1 MFNSNPLGP
10 NFNEGM
16 IDRLLGKAYLTVKE
30 VHDNLP
36 DIVKAIA
43 VSEDSKELTASVD
56 KLAEILK
63 DFDTNA
69 GMFLGH
75 DLGEVGEPAN
85 SNTIIGDNFLSEFT
99 KSSAQIKTVGDNID
113 VVNRLVAH
121 INELKAIAEALTS
134 LLAVKDALP
143 EITKSNEQ
151 LADIKIVANSISD
164 VHSVKECLS
173 EIITLAENINY
184 FPEIINSADDISKVA
199 KYINS
204 LIICAGNIA
213 TYIEANERL
222 KTAQEVIANDNIAT
236 VANNVEVVKAVA
248 AKMSDIDTLNQLDP
262 RITSLEETKANHEE
276 RITANETQ
284 LANHEL
290 RLDNMEDNSD
300 IGQFSVRVQAIE
312 DKNLE
317 QDGRLSEHDTKLSEH
332 DTKLSEHD
340 TKLFEHEASIS
351 QEVEDRTNA
360 DTELDTKISQEVEDR
375 TNADAEL
382 DTKIATN
389 KADLTQLIEDNK
401 LATDTSIANLS
412 NDLQTN
418 YVDKAN
424 AQEISGL
431 KTFSNN
437 ICFKNNDVDVLND
450 DTSDKSDTSDT
461 DVLNDGT
468 DSTDSTDDIDGT
480 DDIDD
485 TSNNKSL
492 SIRAYDKND
501 LLCNYVN
508 FSQQMKSSDTEHKRI
523 VCSSLGVR
531 LNKTAE
537 EYQDASI
544 NLKAYLNS
552 DDTASYC
559 GYAPT
564 PADSAKSNE
573 IITAKWAINHCDYI
587 FPNYAQGIEIPLK
600 TVYTFPCNGW
610 IFAIPTTIVSQA
622 KGYYDDMI
630 FFWVSGANGSWGDCN
645 SICFPVYKG
654 HTTHLDGSACL
665 LYFYPCYYTTV

>member
-75 DLGEVGEPAN
+75 DLGEVGEPVN

-340 TKLFEHEASIS
+340 TKLSEHAASIS

-360 DTELDTKISQEVEDR
+360 DTELEAKISQEVEDRTNADTELEAKISQEVEDR

-389 KADLTQLIEDNK
+389 KSDLTQLIEDNK
-401 LATDTSIANLS
+401 LATDTQITNLS
-412 NDLQTN
+412 T
-418 YVDKAN
+418 KIN
-424 AQEISGL
+424 ALAIVPTG
-431 KTFSNN
+431 TIIPFAGSN
-437 ICFKNNDVDVLND
+437 IP
-450 DTSDKSDTSDT
+450 T
-461 DVLNDGT
+461 G
-468 DSTDSTDDIDGT
+468 
-480 DDIDD
+480 
-485 TSNNKSL
+485 
-492 SIRAYDKND
+492 Y
-501 LLCNYVN
+501 LLCNGSAISRTSYASLFDVLGTLYGEGDGSTTFNLPDLRDRFLEGAGTNTLGTYLEAGLPNITGEITGTDGYETLTCCDFCINTGALAFINKAQPSFGVN
-508 FSQQMKSSDTEHKRI
+508 GSSSVAGFNTLSFNAASSNSLYKSSST
-523 VCSSLGVR
+523 V
-531 LNKTAE
+531 
-537 EYQDASI
+537 QPASFVVQ
-544 NLKAYLNS
+544 YLIK
-552 DDTASYC
+552 Y
-559 GYAPT
+559 
-564 PADSAKSNE
+564 
-573 IITAKWAINHCDYI
+573 
-587 FPNYAQGIEIPLK
+587 
-600 TVYTFPCNGW
+600 
-610 IFAIPTTIVSQA
+610 
-622 KGYYDDMI
+622 
-630 FFWVSGANGSWGDCN
+630 
-645 SICFPVYKG
+645 
-654 HTTHLDGSACL
+654 
-665 LYFYPCYYTTV
+665 

>member
-276 RITANETQ
+276 RITANESQ

-340 TKLFEHEASIS
+340 TKLSEHDTKLSEHDTKLSEHEASIS
-351 QEVEDRTNA
+351 QEV
-360 DTELDTKISQEVEDR
+360 KDR

-468 DSTDSTDDIDGT
+468 DSTDSTDGTDGT
-480 DDIDD
+480 DD

-508 FSQQMKSSDTEHKRI
+508 FFQQMKSSDTEHKRI

-537 EYQDASI
+537 EHQDASI

-573 IITAKWAINHCDYI
+573 IITAQWVTRHYNYI
-587 FPNYAQGIEIPLK
+587 FPHYDKGIEVPLN
-600 TVYTFPCNGW
+600 TVYTFPCDGW
-610 IFAIPTTIVSQA
+610 ALFFVQSPLLQCQ
-622 KGYYDDMI
+622 GYYNTLLL
-630 FFWVSGANGSWGDCN
+630 FQTSGLASHWRDYN
-645 SICFPVYKG
+645 SLMLPVFKQ
-654 HTTHLDGSACL
+654 HTAHLDNAGTFI
-665 LYFYPCYYTTV
+665 FYPCCFTIY